1 MILRKIILI
10 FSILA
15 LTATSCSSD
24 GNTEGSTYN
33 RAADETPTTTE
44 TPAETAAPA
53 EDESSEEGRDELIAL
68 LTIGFDLETEEF
80 ATCMVDEMHAVSGY
94 SYALLL
100 ESTLSEEEESDLD
113 EIATEV
119 AISCMSNLSLEE
131 IEQLSAT
138 NFGEDD
144 GNLFE
149 DESTVPTLEISSDPD
164 ALGAILSVEEIDF
177 TDETIVGWLVTYR
190 SRSVSGEPIQVTGN
204 IVAPNSV
211 ATEPRPV
218 FSVAHGT
225 TGMADM
231 CAPSLAY
238 TGEDVELNALV
249 QPLLDDG
256 WVVAAT
262 DFEGM
267 GGPGLHPYVV
277 GASEAQGV
285 FDIVRAA
292 QTAPTLGADGPLI
305 VWGHSQGGHAAM
317 HASQLWQDI
326 APELNLVGVGA
337 GAPPSQFPLLK
348 AFLMDGAFQGY
359 LVMVAAAFAEVYDE
373 LSLETIVEPEYL
385 PLVEE
390 LELGCTGH
398 IFDIFNPIPF
408 ADLTSVDDIFAD
420 PEWNARLIQNDTNQ
434 VPNQTPV
441 VILHGD
447 QDEQIPAISS
457 QILLDQICALEGHEH
472 IERILYEG
480 HTHGSAPGAYWADL
494 LAWMDARVS
503 EQPVS
508 QENACSTVTVPNS
521 DDQTD

>member
-1 MILRKIILI
+1 MNLRKLILI

-24 GNTEGSTYN
+24 GTSEGSTYTQ
-33 RAADETPTTTE
+33 AADETPTTTE
-44 TPAETAAPA
+44 APAETAAPA

-68 LTIGFDLETEEF
+68 LTIVFDLETEEF

-100 ESTLSEEEESDLD
+100 ESTLSEEDEDDLD

-119 AISCMSNLSLEE
+119 ASTCMSNLSLEE
-131 IEQLSAT
+131 IDL
-138 NFGEDD
+138 FG
-144 GNLFE
+144 
-149 DESTVPTLEISSDPD
+149 DESTVPTLEISSDPN
-164 ALGAILSVEEIDF
+164 ALGAILAVEEIDF

-190 SRSVSGEPIQVTGN
+190 SQSVSGDPIEVTGT

-231 CAPSLAY
+231 CAPSLDY
-238 TGEDVELNALV
+238 VGENIDFAGRSALV
-249 QPLLDDG
+249 QPLLDEG
-256 WVVAAT
+256 WVVVAS

-267 GGPGLHPYVV
+267 GGPGLHPYIV

-317 HASQLWQDI
+317 HASQRWQDI

-337 GAPPSQFPLLK
+337 GAPPSQFPFLK
-348 AFLMDGAFQGY
+348 DFLMNGAFQGY
-359 LVMVAAAFAEVYDE
+359 LIMVAASFAEVYDE

-398 IFDIFNPIPF
+398 IFDIFNPIPYE
-408 ADLTSVDDIFAD
+408 DLTSVDDIFGD
-420 PEWNARLIQNDTNQ
+420 PSWNARLVENDSNQ
-434 VPNQTPV
+434 LPNQTPL

-447 QDEQIPAISS
+447 QDEQIPAGSS
-457 QILLDQICALEGHEH
+457 GLLLDQICALEGHEH

-503 EQPVS
+503 EEPVN
-508 QENACSTVTVPNS
+508 QENACSTITVPNS